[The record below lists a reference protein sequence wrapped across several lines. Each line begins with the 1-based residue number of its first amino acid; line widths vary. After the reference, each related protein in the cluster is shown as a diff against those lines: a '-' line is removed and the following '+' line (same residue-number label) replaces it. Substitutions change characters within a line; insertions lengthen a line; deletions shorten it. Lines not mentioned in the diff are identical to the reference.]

1 MADANFTV
9 TPNSINNPLINES
22 RDETVQNVANV
33 LSFLMESVPGTD
45 LEDYRADEQ
54 NTVSPKYGLSMILEC
69 CVLALS
75 HSAMPQGVRHG

>member
-54 NTVSPKYGLSMILEC
+54 NTVSPKHGLSMILEC